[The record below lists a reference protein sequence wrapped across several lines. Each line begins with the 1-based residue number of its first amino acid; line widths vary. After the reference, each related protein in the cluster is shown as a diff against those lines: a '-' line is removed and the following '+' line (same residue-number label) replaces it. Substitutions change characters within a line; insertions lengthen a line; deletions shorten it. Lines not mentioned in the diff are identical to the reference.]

1 MAGQL
6 TTIAGRSQAVAL
18 LRFSSATTH
27 RTKRLGGGVFGRMT
41 GLRMQIGA
49 RSAFRAVLAAG
60 LLVMLGANLPGHL
73 SYDSVAQ
80 LYEGHF
86 HIRETWGPALYA
98 WILGVFDGIIP
109 GTALYVT
116 ASAVLFYG
124 SLSSLSD
131 LRPRTHWLAV
141 AVTAPIMLIPQ
152 VLIYQAIVW
161 KDVAFANT
169 AVGGLVCLAHA
180 AKVWPN
186 ARRRWFFL
194 VAAVALLAIASQ
206 VRQNGIIT
214 AILAALALGWIASR
228 GRWLRGVAWGVG
240 GLVAVVIAG
249 QAFTMLSVPPHSP
262 PEPGVKTGLRIVQ
275 NYDLIGAVALEPTYR
290 LDDLAAAAPAETVLI
305 HERAPFVY
313 SGRRV
318 DFIDRDKALTDA
330 LWRVPD
336 IAAQKQW
343 QNLILKHPALYLRV
357 RWEDFRWV
365 FAPPVI
371 DWCLPVYVGVDAP
384 AEKMAPLRLDHRF
397 VQSDAQ
403 LNNYASWFL
412 GTPVYWHWFYAGIS
426 LVLAGLFVWRR
437 QPADIAMAG
446 LQLGGVAFAASFFI
460 ISIACDYRYLYF
472 TDLAALTGLIYA
484 ALDPPMPWRKASS

>member
-1 MAGQL
+1 
-6 TTIAGRSQAVAL
+6 
-18 LRFSSATTH
+18 
-27 RTKRLGGGVFGRMT
+27 MT
-41 GLRMQIGA
+41 GLRMQISA

-86 HIRETWGPALYA
+86 RIRETWGPALYA

-116 ASAVLFYG
+116 ASAALFYG
-124 SLSSLSD
+124 SLASLSD

-141 AVTAPIMLIPQ
+141 AVAAPIMLIPQ
-152 VLIYQAIVW
+152 VLFYQAIVW

-169 AVGGLVCLAHA
+169 AVAGLVCLAHA

-186 ARRRWFFL
+186 ARRRWLFL
-194 VAAVALLAIASQ
+194 AAAVALLAIASQ
-206 VRQNGIIT
+206 VRQNGII
-214 AILAALALGWIASR
+214 AAVFAALALGWIASR
-228 GRWLRGVAWGVG
+228 GRWLRGVAWGLG
-240 GLVAVVIAG
+240 GLFAVVIAG
-249 QAFTMLSVPPHSP
+249 QVFTALSIPPHAP
-262 PEPGVKTGLRIVQ
+262 PDPGVKTGLRIVQ
-275 NYDLIGAVALEPTYR
+275 NYDLIGAAALDPTYR
-290 LDDLAAAAPAETVLI
+290 LDDMAAAAPADTAVI
-305 HERAPFVY
+305 RARAHFDY

-318 DFIDRDKALTDA
+318 DFMDRDKALSDA
-330 LWRVPD
+330 IWRVPD
-336 IAAQKQW
+336 AAAQTQW
-343 QNLILKHPALYLRV
+343 KNLILKNPALYLRV

-384 AEKMAPLRLDHRF
+384 VEKMAPLRLEHRF
-397 VQSDAQ
+397 VESDAQ
-403 LNNYASWFL
+403 LNNYASWFFD
-412 GTPVYWHWFYAGIS
+412 TPVYWHWFYAGIS

-446 LQLGGVAFAASFFI
+446 LQLGGAAFAASFFI

-472 TDLAALTGLIYA
+472 TDLAAITGLLYA
-484 ALDPPMPWRKASS
+484 AIDPPMPWRKAA

>member
-1 MAGQL
+1 
-6 TTIAGRSQAVAL
+6 
-18 LRFSSATTH
+18 
-27 RTKRLGGGVFGRMT
+27 MT
-41 GLRMQIGA
+41 GLRMQISA

-116 ASAVLFYG
+116 ASAVLFYA
-124 SLSSLSD
+124 SLASLSD

-141 AVTAPIMLIPQ
+141 AVAAPIMLIPQ
-152 VLIYQAIVW
+152 VIIYQAIVW

-180 AKVWPN
+180 AKAWPN
-186 ARRRWFFL
+186 PRRRWLFL
-194 VAAVALLAIASQ
+194 TGAVVLLPGCSSAA
-206 VRQNGIIT
+206 R
-214 AILAALALGWIASR
+214 ASR
-228 GRWLRGVAWGVG
+228 RASSSSRSPATT
-240 GLVAVVIAG
+240 A
-249 QAFTMLSVPPHSP
+249 TSTSPTSP
-262 PEPGVKTGLRIVQ
+262 PAPGVTTGLRIVQ
-275 NYDLIGAVALEPTYR
+275 NCDLIGAAALDPTYP
-290 LDDLAAAAPAETVLI
+290 LEDMAAAAPADTALI
-305 HERAPFVY
+305 RERAHFDY

-318 DFIDRDKALTDA
+318 DFIDRDKALSDA

-336 IAAQKQW
+336 GAAQKQW
-343 QNLILKHPALYLRV
+343 VDLILKNPALYLRV

-365 FAPPVI
+365 LAPPVI

-384 AEKMAPLRLDHRF
+384 IEKMAPLRLDHRF
-397 VQSDAQ
+397 VQS
-403 LNNYASWFL
+403 
-412 GTPVYWHWFYAGIS
+412 
-426 LVLAGLFVWRR
+426 
-437 QPADIAMAG
+437 G
-446 LQLGGVAFAASFFI
+446 LQLGGAGFAASFFI

-472 TDLAALTGLIYA
+472 TDLAALAGLIYA
-484 ALDPPMPWRKASS
+484 AIDPPMPPRKAA

>member
-6 TTIAGRSQAVAL
+6 TTIAGPRQAAAL
-18 LRFSSATTH
+18 LRFSSAPTH
-27 RTKRLGGGVFGRMT
+27 RTKRPAPGFGGRMT
-41 GLRMQIGA
+41 GLRMQISA

-98 WILGVFDGIIP
+98 WILGVFDRIIP

-124 SLSSLSD
+124 SLASLSD

-141 AVTAPIMLIPQ
+141 AAAAPIMLVPQ

-180 AKVWPN
+180 AKAWPN
-186 ARRRWFFL
+186 ARRRWPL
-194 VAAVALLAIASQ
+194 LAAAVALLAIASQ
-206 VRQNGIIT
+206 VRQNGII
-214 AILAALALGWIASR
+214 AAVFAALALGWIASR
-228 GRWLRGVAWGVG
+228 GRWLRGAAWTVG
-240 GLVAVVIAG
+240 GLLAVVVAG
-249 QAFTMLSVPPHSP
+249 QVFTLLSIPAHAP
-262 PEPGVKTGLRIVQ
+262 PEAGVKTGLRIVQ
-275 NYDLIGAVALEPTYR
+275 NYDLIGAAALDPTYR
-290 LDDLAAAAPAETVLI
+290 LDDMAAADPADTAVI
-305 HERAPFVY
+305 RARAHLDY

-318 DFIDRDKALTDA
+318 DFMDRDRALSDA
-330 LWRVPD
+330 IWRMPEA
-336 IAAQKQW
+336 AAQKQW
-343 QNLILKHPALYLRV
+343 QNLILKNPALYLRV

-365 FAPPVI
+365 LAPPVI

-384 AEKMAPLRLDHRF
+384 VEKMAPLRLEHRF
-397 VQSDAQ
+397 VESDAQ

-412 GTPVYWHWFYAGIS
+412 DTPVYWHWFYAGIS

-446 LQLGGVAFAASFFI
+446 LQLGGAAFAASFFI

-484 ALDPPMPWRKASS
+484 AIDPPMPWRKAA

>member
-1 MAGQL
+1 
-6 TTIAGRSQAVAL
+6 
-18 LRFSSATTH
+18 
-27 RTKRLGGGVFGRMT
+27 MT
-41 GLRMQIGA
+41 GLKEQITA
-49 RSAFRAVLAAG
+49 RSTLRAVLAAG

-86 HIRETWGPALYA
+86 HVRETWGPALYA
-98 WILGVFDGIIP
+98 LILGGFDRIIP

-124 SLSSLSD
+124 SLASLCD

-141 AVTAPIMLIPQ
+141 VVAAPIMLIPQ

-169 AVGGLVCLAHA
+169 AVAGLVCLAHA
-180 AKVWPN
+180 AKAWPN
-186 ARRRWFFL
+186 ARRRWLFL
-194 VAAVALLAIASQ
+194 AAAVVLLAIASQ
-206 VRQNGIIT
+206 VRQNGIIA
-214 AILAALALGWIASR
+214 AIFAALALGWIASG
-228 GRWLRGVAWGVG
+228 GRWLRGAAWAVG
-240 GLVAVVIAG
+240 GLLAVVIAG
-249 QAFTMLSVPPHSP
+249 QVLTKLSIPPHSP
-262 PEPGVKTGLRIVQ
+262 PEAGVKTGLRIVQ
-275 NYDLIGAVALEPTYR
+275 NYDLIGAAALDPTYR
-290 LDDLAAAAPAETVLI
+290 LEDMAAANPADTALI
-305 HERAPFVY
+305 RERAHFDY

-318 DFIDRDKALTDA
+318 DFMDRDKVLSDA

-336 IAAQKQW
+336 AAVQKQW
-343 QNLILKHPALYLRV
+343 KNLILKDPALYLRV

-384 AEKMAPLRLDHRF
+384 VEKMAPLRLEHRF
-397 VQSDAQ
+397 VESDAQ

-412 GTPVYWHWFYAGIS
+412 DTPVYWHWFYAGIS

-446 LQLGGVAFAASFFI
+446 LQLGGAAFAASFFI

-484 ALDPPMPWRKASS
+484 AIDPRMPWRKRA

>member
-1 MAGQL
+1 
-6 TTIAGRSQAVAL
+6 
-18 LRFSSATTH
+18 
-27 RTKRLGGGVFGRMT
+27 
-41 GLRMQIGA
+41 
-49 RSAFRAVLAAG
+49 
-60 LLVMLGANLPGHL
+60 MLGANLPGHL

-86 HIRETWGPALYA
+86 HVRETWGPALYA
-98 WILGVFDGIIP
+98 WMLGVFDGIIP

-124 SLSSLSD
+124 SLASLSD

-141 AVTAPIMLIPQ
+141 AVAAPIMLIPQ
-152 VLIYQAIVW
+152 ILIYQAIVW

-169 AVGGLVCLAHA
+169 AVAGLVCLAHA
-180 AKVWPN
+180 AKVWPH
-186 ARRRWFFL
+186 ARRRWLFL
-194 VAAVALLAIASQ
+194 AAAVALLAVASQ
-206 VRQNGIIT
+206 VRQNGII
-214 AILAALALGWIASR
+214 AAVFAALALGWIAGR
-228 GRWLRGVAWGVG
+228 GRWLRGAAWAVG
-240 GLVAVVIAG
+240 GLLAVVIAG
-249 QAFTMLSVPPHSP
+249 QVFTKLSIPPHSP
-262 PEPGVKTGLRIVQ
+262 PDPGVKTGLRIVQ
-275 NYDLIGAVALEPTYR
+275 NYDLIGAAALDPTYR
-290 LDDLAAAAPAETVLI
+290 LDDMAAAAPADTALV
-305 HERAPFVY
+305 RARAHFDY

-318 DFIDRDKALTDA
+318 DFMDRDKVLSDA

-336 IAAQKQW
+336 AAAQKQW
-343 QNLILKHPALYLRV
+343 KNLILKNPALYLRV

-384 AEKMAPLRLDHRF
+384 VEKMAPLRLEHRF
-397 VQSDAQ
+397 VESDAQ

-446 LQLGGVAFAASFFI
+446 LQLGGAAFAASFFI

-472 TDLAALTGLIYA
+472 TDLAALAGLIYA
-484 ALDPPMPWRKASS
+484 AIDPPMPWRKTV